1 MMYGMT
7 DQNLDEILNGKLTG
21 TVIEIPILDIRASRY
36 QPRIRFD
43 EKAMDELATS
53 IRENGLIQ
61 PITVRQVDNHYE
73 IIAGER
79 RFRAC
84 KQVGYQ
90 TIACY
95 ILSPSENQAAEMALV
110 ENIQREDLTAVEE
123 AKSYVQIMR
132 TSNLTQEQVAAKVG
146 KSQSAVANK
155 IRLLNLPEEIQK
167 AVLDKEISERHAR
180 ALLQVE
186 ESQQTNAFHYIIDR
200 NLNVRQAEAYI
211 EKLNGPER
219 SHKRQKT
226 KGFTRNTEIGIN
238 SVNQCVRMIK
248 KMGIDVVTETEETL
262 TDVRIIVRFP
272 KS

>member
-1 MMYGMT
+1 MT
-7 DQNLDEILNGKLTG
+7 EQNLDELLNGKLTG
-21 TVIEIPILDIRASRY
+21 TVIEIPVVDIRQSRY
-36 QPRIRFD
+36 QPRIKFD
-43 EKAMDELATS
+43 EKAMEELAIS

-84 KQVGYQ
+84 KQIGYK

-95 ILSPSENQAAEMALV
+95 ILSPSESQAAELALV
-110 ENIQREDLTAVEE
+110 ENIQREDLTAIEE

-132 TSNLTQEQVAAKVG
+132 QSNLTQEQVAAKVG

-155 IRLLNLPEEIQK
+155 IRLLNLPDEVQR
-167 AVLDKEISERHAR
+167 AVLDKQISERHAR
-180 ALLQVE
+180 ALLQLE
-186 ESQQTNAFHYIIDR
+186 ESQQTSAYHYIIDR

-248 KMGIDVVTETEETL
+248 KMGIDVLTETEETL

-272 KS
+272 K